1 MHGPDVS
8 DIGRTATWNGVR
20 GVYECICTYMC
31 VRVCVSAAQ
40 VALPINEGRRYSQ
53 EWTEKGRPIKDKKRK
68 KKGVDESRATS
79 ALLHPLFP
87 LSLSLSLSPVHLRAN
102 FYSSLP
108 SLPSL
113 IPGDTRANARES
125 NIFSFR
131 VNCSRPRLLFVL
143 ITPERLVPRFH
154 KIVRQAFFRAK
165 RLSLSLFLSLCPITG
180 PRARVPS

>member
-1 MHGPDVS
+1 M
-8 DIGRTATWNGVR
+8 
-20 GVYECICTYMC
+20 
-31 VRVCVSAAQ
+31 RVE
-40 VALPINEGRRYSQ
+40 LPLPSF
-53 EWTEKGRPIKDKKRK
+53 THF
-68 KKGVDESRATS
+68 S
-79 ALLHPLFP
+79 

-165 RLSLSLFLSLCPITG
+165 RLSLSLSFSLSARLQVREHAYPLENAHRSASPRENICAASALAPLHASLPVQREFL
-180 PRARVPS
+180 RARPVVAPLSKHT